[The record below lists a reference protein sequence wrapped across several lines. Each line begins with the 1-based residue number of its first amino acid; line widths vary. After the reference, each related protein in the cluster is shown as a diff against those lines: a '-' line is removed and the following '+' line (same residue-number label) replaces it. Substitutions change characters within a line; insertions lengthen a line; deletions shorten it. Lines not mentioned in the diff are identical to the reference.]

1 MKTKSTFTLGKR
13 NFEILTYLADQK
25 VHRFQE
31 INKAFNLN
39 RNGIFLTQLLQMGLL
54 DKPERGRY
62 KINKDGLW
70 FVKFLN
76 KNTL

>member
-31 INKAFNLN
+31 I
-39 RNGIFLTQLLQMGLL
+39 
-54 DKPERGRY
+54 
-62 KINKDGLW
+62 
-70 FVKFLN
+70 
-76 KNTL
+76 